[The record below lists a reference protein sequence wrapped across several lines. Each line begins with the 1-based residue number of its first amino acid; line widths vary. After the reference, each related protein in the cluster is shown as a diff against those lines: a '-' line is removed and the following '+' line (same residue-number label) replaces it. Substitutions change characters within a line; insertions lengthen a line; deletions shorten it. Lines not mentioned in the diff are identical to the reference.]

1 MRQDILIAG
10 VGGQGTVLASRL
22 IAAAAMAQGAFVRT
36 AETIGMAQRGGS
48 VVSHVRIAAEE
59 LSPLIP
65 LAKADLIIAFEPAE
79 AVRSLERLAPGG
91 RCIVN
96 TKPIY
101 PISVTLQGASYPLAE
116 IQSHIQKQAPD
127 SFFLDASAL
136 AQKAGGEKA
145 LNIVLLG
152 AAIGFGLLPISLEQ
166 MADTIAQTVPT
177 RFQEMNQ
184 RALQAGF
191 AAAQGGINHA

>member
-22 IAAAAMAQGAFVRT
+22 IAAAAMEQGAFVRT

-65 LAKADLIIAFEPAE
+65 LAKAALIIAFEPAE

-152 AAIGFGLLPISLEQ
+152 AAIGFGLLPISLKQ

-184 RALQAGF
+184 RALQTGF

>member
-1 MRQDILIAG
+1 MKQDILIAG

-22 IAAAAMAQGAFVRT
+22 IAAAAMAQGSFVRT

-48 VVSHVRIAAEE
+48 VVSHVRIGAEE

-65 LAKADLIIAFEPAE
+65 FEKADLIIAFEPAE
-79 AVRSLERLAPGG
+79 AARSLERLAPSG

-101 PISVTLQGASYPLAE
+101 PISVTLQGAPYPLTE
-116 IQSHIQKQAPD
+116 IQNHIQQKASD
-127 SFFLDASAL
+127 SFFLDASAI

-166 MADTIAQTVPT
+166 MADTVAQTVPV
-177 RFQEMNQ
+177 RFQEMNE

-191 AAAQGGINHA
+191 AAAQGGREHA

>member
-152 AAIGFGLLPISLEQ
+152 AAIGFGLLPISLKQ

-184 RALQAGF
+184 RALQTGF